1 MAVALDA
8 DSSGIADSPDTSKTL
23 SHTCTGTDRGL
34 LVWML
39 SHEVSNNLTGV
50 TYSGTGMVNE
60 GTVTSADN
68 EMYGHLFSLVNPA
81 TGANDIVFSWT
92 SSGHTEAVFL
102 GRSMTDVHQTEAS
115 AWGGIV
121 TSSDTEVANTNPKVT
136 VTGAANGLVMDGVG
150 ARRTA
155 ITLTIGANQTDELT
169 LNDGVTR
176 GSSSIELGSGSKSM
190 DWTTNVAAA
199 WVHLGILV
207 NPTAVAV
214 ETVDMWHPMMEQP
227 YSNKIGV
234 VSY

>member
-1 MAVALDA
+1 MAVTLDA
-8 DSSGIADSPDTSKTL
+8 DSSGIADSPATSKTL
-23 SHTCTGTDRGL
+23 SHTCTGSNLGL

-39 SHEVSNNLTGV
+39 SHEVANNLTGV

-81 TGANDIVFSWT
+81 TGANDIVYSWT
-92 SSGHTEAVFL
+92 SSGHAEAVFL

-115 AWGGIV
+115 AWGTIV
-121 TSSDTEVANTNPKVT
+121 TASNTEASATNPSIT
-136 VTGAANGLVMDGVG
+136 VAGAANGLVMDAAG

-169 LNDGVTR
+169 NIDTVTR
-176 GSSSIELGSGSKSM
+176 GSASIESGAGSKSM
-190 DWTTNVAAA
+190 DWTRNVDAA

-207 NPTAVAV
+207 NPTAAPAGLSIPIA
-214 ETVDMWHPMMEQP
+214 MHHYKQMRG
-227 YSNKIGV
+227 N
-234 VSY
+234 